1 MKITITTLF
10 LVASIL
16 RTFSQD
22 TIALTPYAGNLK
34 KLNVSIENKQYTFLF
49 DTGGGE
55 TLISPEVASSLK
67 KEPYS
72 KALGIRMSGEKIY
85 FQKCDSVIIDFGP
98 IKVLHTTLGVWD
110 MMNVLPKGL
119 PKIDGVISLKS
130 FNNKIVTVD
139 LVNNR
144 LIIETFKSYENKI
157 KNMTLLNSRI
167 ANGPDGNE
175 LTVFL
180 STRHAQHIY
189 WFLFDSGNISQ
200 FIFSPQ
206 TAYEWGLQ
214 NDKNSVNKEYDTVVL
229 LGTRYHQVNVVTE
242 NIMYEGVFNY
252 AFISK
257 NVYILDLVK
266 NKVWKN

>member
-1 MKITITTLF
+1 MKHIITLLFFTLSF
-10 LVASIL
+10 LKV
-16 RTFSQD
+16 FSQD
-22 TIALTPYAGNLK
+22 TILLKQYVGTLK
-34 KLNVSIENKQYTFLF
+34 KTTVTIGNKQYTFLF

-72 KALGIRMSGEKIY
+72 KALGIRMTGEKIY
-85 FQKCDSVIIDFGP
+85 FQKCDSVIIDFGTIEIFHP
-98 IKVLHTTLGVWD
+98 TLGVWD
-110 MMNVLPKGL
+110 VMNVLPKDL
-119 PKIDGVISLKS
+119 PKIDGLISLKS

-139 LVNNR
+139 LINNW
-144 LIIETFKSYENKI
+144 LIIETSMSYDKKI
-157 KNMTLLNSRI
+157 KNMTLLNSRF

-180 STRHAQHIY
+180 STLHNQHMY

-214 NDKNSVNKEYDTVVL
+214 NETNSINKEYNTAVL
-229 LGTRYHQVNVVTE
+229 LGTKKHQINVVTE

-252 AFISK
+252 DFISN
-257 NVYILDLVK
+257 NVYILDLIK
-266 NKVWKN
+266 NKVWTN